1 MQINQS
7 LKERDWKS
15 KQILKGIN
23 DNLLAKL
30 NVNQSRDTR
39 QIIDWFKKLECKSKS
54 EFVKVDIK
62 NIIPQ

>member
-7 LKERDWKS
+7 LKERDWKN

-39 QIIDWFKKLECKSKS
+39 QVIDWFKKLECKSKS

>member
-7 LKERDWKS
+7 LKERDWKN

-39 QIIDWFKKLECKSKS
+39 QIIDWFKKLECKSES

>member
-7 LKERDWKS
+7 LKERDWKN

-23 DNLLAKL
+23 DNLLPKL

>member
-1 MQINQS
+1 MQINQP
-7 LKERDWKS
+7 LNKRDWKN

-39 QIIDWFKKLECKSKS
+39 QVIDWFKKLECKSKS
-54 EFVKVDIK
+54 KFVKVDIK
-62 NIIPQ
+62 

>member
-7 LKERDWKS
+7 LKERDWKN